1 MPISSEHSDHPK
13 TEGVAELS
21 FMPMQSADLDAVL
34 AIELASPPHPWTKG
48 NFTDSLAAGHWAYC
62 IRPQVDEKVSG
73 SYLDPAVLWA
83 YCILFPAVDELH
95 LLNITVSPKL
105 RQLGLGKRI
114 MAAIE
119 GVSAQQNIPRIIL
132 EVRPSNHAALRLYQ
146 SIGYEQIGLRKGYY
160 PQSPETGA
168 REDAIVMAK
177 SIKLGL

>member
-1 MPISSEHSDHPK
+1 MPISTENPENTK
-13 TEGVAELS
+13 GEGVAELS
-21 FMPMQSADLDAVL
+21 FMPMLPADLDAVL
-34 AIELASPPHPWTKG
+34 AIEAISHPHPWTKG
-48 NFTDSLAAGHWAYC
+48 NFSDSLAAGHWAYC
-62 IRPQVDEKVSG
+62 IRPEVGEKVSG

-119 GVSAQQNIPRIIL
+119 GVSAQQKIPRIIL
-132 EVRPSNHAALRLYQ
+132 EVRPSNLGALSLYQ
-146 SIGYEQIGLRKGYY
+146 SLGYEQIGLRKGYY
-160 PQSPETGA
+160 PQTPETGA

-177 SIKLGL
+177 SIKLDQ